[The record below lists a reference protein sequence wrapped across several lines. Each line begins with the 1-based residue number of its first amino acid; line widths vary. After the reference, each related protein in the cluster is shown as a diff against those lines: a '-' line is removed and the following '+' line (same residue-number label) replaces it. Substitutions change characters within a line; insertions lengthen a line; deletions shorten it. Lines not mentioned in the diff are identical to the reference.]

1 MVKQAASAASVS
13 KALAA
18 FASASNS
25 ANLGWF
31 FKTGPGDY
39 AEGDRFLGV
48 KVPQTRQVAR
58 EFRDLALSELQ
69 KLIKSKW
76 HEERL
81 CALVILVTRFEK
93 SKDATAREELF
104 EIWLSWLETGR
115 INNWDLVDVSAPRM
129 GVQLLGT
136 KSGMTLLRRLAK
148 SPSLW
153 QRRASVILTFAPL
166 RAGSVAESLELCDRL
181 IDDQHD
187 LMHKAVGWVLREVG
201 NRDLGALHAFLEEH
215 AATMPRTALRYA
227 IEKRPE
233 AERRRWMNYKDQLAS
248 RA

>member
-18 FASASNS
+18 FASASNA

-31 FKTGPGDY
+31 FKTGPGEY

-48 KVPQTRQVAR
+48 KVPNTRRVAK
-58 EFRDLALSELQ
+58 EFAQLPFGELQ

-81 CALVILVTRFEK
+81 CALVILVGQFEK
-93 SKDATAREELF
+93 SKDAKFRQECFDL
-104 EIWLSWLETGR
+104 WLSWLEGGR
-115 INNWDLVDVSAPRM
+115 INNWDLVDVSAPRI
-129 GVQLLGT
+129 GVQLIGSR
-136 KSGMTLLRRLAK
+136 SGMPLLRRLSK
-148 SPSLW
+148 SPVLW
-153 QRRASVILTFAPL
+153 QRRASVILTFAHL
-166 RAGSVAESLELCDRL
+166 RAGSVAESLEMCERL
-181 IDDQHD
+181 VDDQHD

-201 NRDLGALHAFLEEH
+201 NRELGALQAFLEEH

-233 AERRRWMNYKDQLAS
+233 VERRRWMNYKNEPAK
-248 RA
+248 RG